1 MVSIAITSP
10 KSVLETT
17 ILPRCVRRQLWA
29 GATQGPLS
37 DIYQHTATVTSRHE
51 RLALFGLVPGVLTA
65 IALLPA
71 GVTGSWILHVNAP
84 SAQAVYLT
92 NFVHSG
98 WTHLAINAATYLV
111 FMSTLLAVAVYAEIR
126 HSLFAV
132 TTVYIVVVPGIVSGY
147 TLWLVSESGVNT
159 VVGFS
164 GVNAALLGYIPVLL
178 FRFFHETVNAEI
190 RPHHALGIVAV
201 VLAVIFSMWSGVRG
215 LTILL
220 GGLGVVGVCLTW
232 WLGRSE
238 WGTITTSTPR
248 AMLVWSATIVF
259 LGGSYGMFVNTSP
272 STNIYGHLSGFVA
285 GVAIP
290 TLGSILMTGY
300 QSVIGFAE

>member
-1 MVSIAITSP
+1 M
-10 KSVLETT
+10 
-17 ILPRCVRRQLWA
+17 RRQLWA

-98 WTHLAINAATYLV
+98 WTHLAINAATYLI

-147 TLWLVSESGVNT
+147 TLWLVSGSSVHT

-164 GVNAALLGYIPVLL
+164 GVNAALLGYIPVAL
-178 FRFFHETVNAEI
+178 FRLFQNTVSAEI
-190 RPHHALGIVAV
+190 RPHHALGVVAV
-201 VLAVIFSMWSGVRG
+201 VLAVIFSTWSGVRG
-215 LTILL
+215 STILL

-232 WLGRSE
+232 WLGRGE
-238 WGTITTSTPR
+238 WRTITTSAPHS
-248 AMLVWSATIVF
+248 MLVWSATIVF

-285 GVAIP
+285 GVTMP
-290 TLGSILMTGY
+290 TLKSLVFMIYGSIKGWVYSLLSTTL
-300 QSVIGFAE
+300 

>member
-1 MVSIAITSP
+1 
-10 KSVLETT
+10 
-17 ILPRCVRRQLWA
+17 
-29 GATQGPLS
+29 
-37 DIYQHTATVTSRHE
+37 
-51 RLALFGLVPGVLTA
+51 
-65 IALLPA
+65 
-71 GVTGSWILHVNAP
+71 
-84 SAQAVYLT
+84 
-92 NFVHSG
+92 
-98 WTHLAINAATYLV
+98 
-111 FMSTLLAVAVYAEIR
+111 MSTLLAVGVYAETR
-126 HSLFAV
+126 RSLFAV
-132 TTVYIVVVPGIVSGY
+132 TMVFVVVVPGIVSGY

-190 RPHHALGIVAV
+190 RPHHALAVVAV
-201 VLAVIFSMWSGVRG
+201 VLAVIFSTWSGVRG
-215 LTILL
+215 STILL

-238 WGTITTSTPR
+238 WRTITTSAPHS
-248 AMLVWSATIVF
+248 MLVWSATIVF

-290 TLGSILMTGY
+290 TLGSIVVNGY
-300 QSVIGFAE
+300 ESFIASTK

>member
-1 MVSIAITSP
+1 MREQP
-10 KSVLETT
+10 
-17 ILPRCVRRQLWA
+17 W
-29 GATQGPLS
+29 GGFTQGPLS
-37 DIYQHTATVTSRHE
+37 DIYQHTATVTSRYE
-51 RLALFGLVPGVLTA
+51 RLALFGLVPSLLTA

-71 GVTGSWILHVNAP
+71 GVTGSWILRVNAP

-98 WTHLAINAATYLV
+98 WAHLAINAATYLV
-111 FMSTLLAVAVYAEIR
+111 FMSTLFAVAVYAEAR
-126 HSLFAV
+126 RSLFAV
-132 TTVYIVVVPGIVSGY
+132 TMVFVVVVPGIVSGY
-147 TLWLVSESGVNT
+147 TLWLVSGRGVNT

-215 LTILL
+215 STILL

-232 WLGRSE
+232 WLGRGE
-238 WGTITTSTPR
+238 WRTITTSAPHS
-248 AMLVWSATIVF
+248 MLVWSATIVF

>member
-1 MVSIAITSP
+1 
-10 KSVLETT
+10 
-17 ILPRCVRRQLWA
+17 VRRQFWA

-37 DIYQHTATVTSRHE
+37 DIYQHTATVTSRYE

-98 WTHLAINAATYLV
+98 WAHLAINVATYLV
-111 FMSTLLAVAVYAEIR
+111 FMSTLLAVAVYAEAR
-126 HSLFAV
+126 RSLFAV
-132 TTVYIVVVPGIVSGY
+132 TMVFVVVVPGIVSGY

-164 GVNAALLGYIPVLL
+164 GVNAALLGYIPVVL
-178 FRFFHETVNAEI
+178 FRVFHKTVNAEI
-190 RPHHALGIVAV
+190 RPHHALAVVAV
-201 VLAVIFSMWSGVRG
+201 VLAVIFSTWSGVRG
-215 LTILL
+215 LTVLL

-238 WGTITTSTPR
+238 WRTITTSAPR

-272 STNIYGHLSGFVA
+272 STNVYGHLSGFVA

-300 QSVIGFAE
+300 QCVIGFAE

>member
-1 MVSIAITSP
+1 
-10 KSVLETT
+10 
-17 ILPRCVRRQLWA
+17 VREQPW
-29 GATQGPLS
+29 GGFTQGPLS
-37 DIYQHTATVTSRHE
+37 DIYQHTATVTSRYE
-51 RLALFGLVPGVLTA
+51 RLALFGLVPSLLTA

-71 GVTGSWILHVNAP
+71 GVTGSWILRVNAP

-98 WTHLAINAATYLV
+98 WAHLAINAATYLV
-111 FMSTLLAVAVYAEIR
+111 FMSTLFAVAVYAEAR
-126 HSLFAV
+126 RSLFAV
-132 TTVYIVVVPGIVSGY
+132 TMVFVVVVPGIVSGY

-164 GVNAALLGYIPVLL
+164 GVNAALLGYIPVVL

-190 RPHHALGIVAV
+190 RPHHALGVVAV

-215 LTILL
+215 STILL

-238 WGTITTSTPR
+238 WRTITTSAPR
-248 AMLVWSATIVF
+248 AMLVWSATVVF

-272 STNIYGHLSGFVA
+272 STNVYGHLSGFVA

>member
-1 MVSIAITSP
+1 V
-10 KSVLETT
+10 
-17 ILPRCVRRQLWA
+17 
-29 GATQGPLS
+29 
-37 DIYQHTATVTSRHE
+37 
-51 RLALFGLVPGVLTA
+51 
-65 IALLPA
+65 
-71 GVTGSWILHVNAP
+71 
-84 SAQAVYLT
+84 
-92 NFVHSG
+92 FV
-98 WTHLAINAATYLV
+98 
-111 FMSTLLAVAVYAEIR
+111 
-126 HSLFAV
+126 
-132 TTVYIVVVPGIVSGY
+132 VVVPGIVSGY

-215 LTILL
+215 STILL

-232 WLGRSE
+232 WLGRGE
-238 WGTITTSTPR
+238 WRTITTSAPHS
-248 AMLVWSATIVF
+248 MLVWSATIVF